1 MAGSMVDRATSDM
14 LIGPDWAKN
23 MEICDICN
31 RDPGQSKDVV
41 KALKKRI
48 GHKNPKVQIL
58 ALTLLETAIK
68 NCGDIFHMHVAERDV
83 LHEMVKIVKKKSDQN
98 VKEKVL
104 TMIDTW
110 QEAFGGPRARYP
122 QYYAAYHDLVRAGA
136 AFPKRSDRPAP
147 LFNGQSPAGRNM
159 RSPDQQ
165 DEAES
170 SAGNDFPALSMSEI
184 QNARGIMDVLAEMLN
199 ALDPGNR
206 EGLRQEVIV
215 ELVDQCRTY
224 KQRVV
229 LLVNATADE
238 ELMSQG
244 LALNDDLQRV
254 LAKHDAI
261 AAGIAVRV
269 EKKPKS
275 LQALV
280 DTEDSMNQDS
290 KKEQA
295 LVDIEDPTTQET
307 NKEPSQSANVQ
318 SPFEQLALP
327 APPVSNG
334 SATPAP
340 KSDLGVDLLSWDD
353 NPSTTENSLALVPVT
368 DPVVDSTPSQNALA
382 IVDIFSQNNTTNNI
396 AKPADPFGVNSSST
410 LPGSQPY
417 NAPTQHPL
425 QAQQQP
431 QQVGLYPNGGAV
443 NPGTSYPT
451 SSGWNGQI
459 ANNATPPAQQTVN
472 YDEQSGALP
481 PPPWEAQSAPSG
493 DMSNG
498 GMQSHPVSKGQ
509 FGGMPSLPTPS
520 NQMGGMQ
527 PLHPQMNQM
536 GGPQAHQMYNN
547 QQPGAMQPSQP
558 AVTQMQSGFANQ
570 FGSMPPHSMPGMQFP
585 GMQPSPMP
593 GAQPVMMYAQPMMMP
608 GVQFA
613 AMPQPRMYG
622 PQMSQYR
629 LVQQQAAQYYSNSQG
644 RPTYYAGMNDLS
656 QKMYGLSMQ
665 DSSYMGMNSSPYSTT
680 PSSSSSMGQPIKPS
694 KPEDKLFGDL
704 LSIAKTKQN
713 KA

>member
-48 GHKNPKVQIL
+48 GHKNPKVQLL

-83 LHEMVKIVKKKSDQN
+83 LHEMVKIVKKKSDQH

-104 TMIDTW
+104 AMIDTW

-136 AFPKRSDRPAP
+136 AFPKRSERPAP
-147 LFNGQSPAGRNM
+147 LFNGQSPAARNM

-229 LLVNATADE
+229 QLVNATTDE

-280 DTEDSMNQDS
+280 ETEDSVNQDS

-295 LVDIEDPTTQET
+295 LVDIEDPTAQES
-307 NKEPSQSANVQ
+307 NKEPNQSASEP

-334 SATPAP
+334 SANTAP
-340 KSDLGVDLLSWDD
+340 KSDPGIDLLSWDD

-368 DPVVDSTPSQNALA
+368 DPVVDSTSSQNALA
-382 IVDIFSQNNTTNNI
+382 IVDIFSQNNTANNN
-396 AKPADPFGVNSSST
+396 AKPADPFGLNSSSG

-417 NAPTQHPL
+417 NAPTQNHM
-425 QAQQQP
+425 QAPQPP

-443 NPGTSYPT
+443 NPGTSYNQSSQFNHT
-451 SSGWNGQI
+451 SSGWNGQM
-459 ANNATPPAQQTVN
+459 ANHAMPPAQQVN
-472 YDEQSGALP
+472 YDDQGGALP
-481 PPPWEAQSAPSG
+481 PPPWEAQSAPSSEV
-493 DMSNG
+493 SNGQLG
-498 GMQSHPVSKGQ
+498 GMQ
-509 FGGMPSLPTPS
+509 SLPTPS
-520 NQMGGMQ
+520 ASQIGGMQ
-527 PLHPQMNQM
+527 PLQPQMNHM
-536 GGPQAHQMYNN
+536 GVQQAQPMYNN
-547 QQPGAMQPSQP
+547 GTMLPPAMQPSQP
-558 AVTQMQSGFANQ
+558 TVTQMQPGFGNQ
-570 FGSMPPHSMPGMQFP
+570 YGSLPPHSMPGMQFA
-585 GMQPSPMP
+585 GMQPSLMP
-593 GAQPVMMYAQPMMMP
+593 GAQPVMMYAQPMMGM
-608 GVQFA
+608 QFA
-613 AMPQPRMYG
+613 AMPRPQMYG
-622 PQMSQYR
+622 PHMSQYR
-629 LVQQQAAQYYSNSQG
+629 LVQQQAAQYYSQSQG
-644 RPTYYAGMNDLS
+644 RPTYYTGMNDFS
-656 QKMYGLSMQ
+656 QKMSGLSMQ
-665 DSSYMGMNSSPYSTT
+665 DNSYMGMNSSSYQTT
-680 PSSSSSMGQPIKPS
+680 PSSSASMGQPLKPS

-704 LSIAKTKQN
+704 LSIAKTKQ
-713 KA
+713 K

>member
-48 GHKNPKVQIL
+48 GHKNPKVQLL
-58 ALTLLETAIK
+58 ALTLLETVIK
-68 NCGDIFHMHVAERDV
+68 NCGDILHMHVAERDI
-83 LHEMVKIVKKKSDQN
+83 LHEMVKIVKKKSDPR

-104 TMIDTW
+104 VLIDTW
-110 QEAFGGPRARYP
+110 QEALGGPRARYP
-122 QYYAAYHDLVRAGA
+122 QYYAAYHELVRAGA
-136 AFPKRSDRPAP
+136 EFPKRPEKPAP
-147 LFNGQSPAGRNM
+147 LFNGQSQAARNM

-170 SAGNDFPALSMSEI
+170 SAANDFPALSMSEI

-229 LLVNATADE
+229 QLVNTSTDE

-280 DTEDSMNQDS
+280 DTEDAANQDAN
-290 KKEQA
+290 KDKEKEEG
-295 LVDIEDPTTQET
+295 LIDIEEPTSKDSKNEPNQSTSDP
-307 NKEPSQSANVQ
+307 

-334 SATPAP
+334 TATSAP
-340 KSDLGVDLLSWDD
+340 KSDPGIDLLSWDD
-353 NPSTTENSLALVPVT
+353 TPTTAENPLALVPVT
-368 DPVVDSTPSQNALA
+368 DPLADSAPSNQNALA
-382 IVDIFSQNNTTNNI
+382 IV
-396 AKPADPFGVNSSST
+396 
-410 LPGSQPY
+410 GSQPY
-417 NAPTQHPL
+417 NTPAHHAL
-425 QAQQQP
+425 QPQQP
-431 QQVGLYPNGGAV
+431 QQAAALYPSGGTV
-443 NPGTSYPT
+443 NPGTSYDQASQFNNM
-451 SSGWNGQI
+451 SSGWNGQV
-459 ANNATPPAQQTVN
+459 ASPLATPPQQAQN
-472 YDEQSGALP
+472 YDDQSGSLP
-481 PPPWEAQSAPSG
+481 PPPWEAQSAA
-493 DMSNG
+493 SNE
-498 GMQSHPVSKGQ
+498 
-509 FGGMPSLPTPS
+509 LP
-520 NQMGGMQ
+520 NGHQAGGMQ
-527 PLHPQMNQM
+527 PLPTLPAGGMQQPLQPQINHM
-536 GGPQAHQMYNN
+536 GIPQTQPMYN
-547 QQPGAMQPSQP
+547 QPGVALPQAMQPGHA
-558 AVTQMQSGFANQ
+558 AVAQMQPGFGNQQ
-570 FGSMPPHSMPGMQFP
+570 FGSLPPAPMPGMQFP
-585 GMQPSPMP
+585 GMQTPQMYGGSQPAMMYPQQMP
-593 GAQPVMMYAQPMMMP
+593 GAQYGTMPQQQPMYGGRLAGYMQHP
-608 GVQFA
+608 AVA
-613 AMPQPRMYG
+613 AAHYYNQGTSGMYG
-622 PQMSQYR
+622 YAGPNGMSQR
-629 LVQQQAAQYYSNSQG
+629 
-644 RPTYYAGMNDLS
+644 
-656 QKMYGLSMQ
+656 MYGLSVQ
-665 DSSYMGMNSSPYSTT
+665 DNSYMGV
-680 PSSSSSMGQPIKPS
+680 SSSYQTAPSPAPSTGQPMRPT

-704 LSIAKTKQN
+704 LSIAKTR
-713 KA
+713 KAS